1 MISFRLNNFR
11 FIFVLIAAVLLA
23 GCAGTVRHKDSIG
36 SLSGKKIKLEEPV
49 IDDALE
55 KAMQAYRKFLEE
67 ADETAATP
75 EAMRRLADL
84 QLEAGAGT
92 YDFVKEVQQQGKTE
106 ARTEN
111 RAAAANIKQESIDPG
126 QFGKSAV
133 DSPILAAQAETAEK
147 SRAPGE
153 SQQAFEAR
161 ATQMSQAESGSAAM
175 PADLPGGSETQ
186 AAIVNSNTEE
196 AIQLYK
202 KLLDKYPLYER
213 NDQVMYQLARAYEDG
228 GRQDEAKRVLDEL
241 VKTYP
246 ASVHYDEAQFRRG
259 EIFFVRKQYHEAEK
273 AYTEVVKAGPVS
285 AFYDQSLF
293 KRGWSFFKQSLFEE
307 GLDDF
312 VALLDIKTAAGYH
325 LKTEANKT
333 EYQRVEDTFRV
344 VSLSFSYTGGSE
356 FVRSYFERRGHRDY
370 EDLVYSYLGEHYLEK
385 RRYQDAAGTYK
396 SFIALYPLHEKAS
409 GFQMR
414 IIEIFRKGRFP
425 QLVIEAKREF
435 AITYD
440 LKSTYWTYH
449 DINRFPEE
457 LAFIKI
463 NLTDLAKHYHA
474 LSQRSK
480 KREERQ
486 QAYQEATRWYRSFLA
501 SFPDDEQAPGL
512 NFLLAELFF
521 ENKAYK
527 DAAEE
532 YERTAYAYPVHP
544 KSAESGYAAVLAYR
558 EYENQA
564 QEHLKAKVHQE
575 SIRSSLQFADTY
587 PSHAQAA
594 AVLTAA
600 GESLYQLREYDRA
613 IDAAQKMLRDHPKAD
628 SKLITASWV
637 VVAHSTFDLRR
648 YIDSEKAYQ
657 QVLQLLPANDSR
669 ATSFTDK
676 LAASIY
682 QQGDEHVKLGEH
694 EAAVE
699 DFLRIA
705 KVAPNSEIRQA
716 AEFDAST
723 VLINQKNWDKAVEVL
738 LGFRRT
744 FPASPRQFEI
754 TTKLALVYQESGK
767 AGAAAR
773 EYERIANDG
782 TDPELKKEALGKAA
796 ELYVQAEDLPAAIK
810 VYRRFIKAYP
820 DPVEPAL
827 EAHNQLAQLYRK
839 TGQSKAYIDTLEDIV
854 AIDRKA
860 GGQRSN
866 RTKFLAGMAAIELA
880 EPVVQAF
887 KDAPLGE
894 PFQKTLAA
902 KKKKMQSALDLYAEL
917 AQYGIA
923 EVTAAATY
931 HIAGI
936 YYEFSRDL
944 LESEKP
950 KNLSEEELAQY
961 DLLLE
966 EQAYPFEE
974 KSISIH
980 EKNVEL
986 LSVGVYNEWIDK
998 SLAELAKLFPVRY
1011 AKSEQGETFVAS
1023 IY

>member
-1 MISFRLNNFR
+1 MTVQRSNIARIL
-11 FIFVLIAAVLLA
+11 VLFAAGILLS
-23 GCAGTVRHKDSIG
+23 GCSGTVRHKDSIG
-36 SLSGKKIKLEEPV
+36 SLNGRKIELQEPV
-49 IDDALE
+49 IEDALE

-67 ADETAATP
+67 ADETEATP

-92 YDFVKEVQQQGKTE
+92 YDFVKEVRQQQSGKTVD
-106 ARTEN
+106 
-111 RAAAANIKQESIDPG
+111 RAASANVKQESIAE
-126 QFGKSAV
+126 FGKSSVA
-133 DSPILAAQAETAEK
+133 SPILAGQADTDGSSE
-147 SRAPGE
+147 SVE
-153 SQQAFEAR
+153 SQQSFEAR
-161 ATQMSQAESGSAAM
+161 ATQMTKAAPASAA
-175 PADLPGGSETQ
+175 PLSLPGGAPTQ
-186 AAIVNSNTEE
+186 EAVVNSNTDE

-202 KLLDKYPLYER
+202 KLLEKYPLYER

-228 GRQDEAKRVLDEL
+228 GRQDEAMQVLNEL
-241 VKTYP
+241 VKKYP
-246 ASVHYDEAQFRRG
+246 TSVHYDEAQFRRG
-259 EIFFVRKQYHEAEK
+259 EIFFVRKQYHDAEK
-273 AYTEVVKAGPVS
+273 AYSEVVRTGPVS

-325 LKTEANKT
+325 IKTEANKT
-333 EYQRVEDTFRV
+333 EYQRVDDTFRV
-344 VSLSFSYTGGSE
+344 VSLSFSYIGGPE
-356 FVRSYFERRGHRDY
+356 FVKNYFDKRGHRDY
-370 EDLVYSYLGEHYLEK
+370 EDLVYSYLGDHYLEK
-385 RRYQDAAGTYK
+385 RRYQDAANAYK

-409 GFQMR
+409 GYQMR
-414 IIEIFRKGRFP
+414 IIEIFRKGQFP

-457 LAFIKI
+457 LAFIKT

-480 KREERQ
+480 KREERHA
-486 QAYQEATRWYRSFLA
+486 AYLEATRWYRSFLA
-501 SFPDDEQAPGL
+501 SFPEDEQAPGL

-521 ENKAYK
+521 ENKAYQ

-558 EYENQA
+558 EYEKQA
-564 QEHLKAKVHQE
+564 PEHLQAKVHQE

-587 PSHAQAA
+587 PKHAQAA

-600 GESLYQLREYDRA
+600 AESLYQLKEYDRA
-613 IDAAQKMLRDHPKAD
+613 IDAAQKMLRDHAQAD
-628 SKLITASWV
+628 RKLVTASWI
-637 VVAHSTFDLRR
+637 VVAHSTFDLQR
-648 YIDSEKAYQ
+648 YVDSEKAYG
-657 QVLQLLPANDSR
+657 QVLQLLPAGDSQ
-669 ATSFTDK
+669 TSSFRDK

-682 QQGDEHVKLGEH
+682 QQGDAHVKLGEN

-705 KVAPNSEIRQA
+705 KVAPQSEIRQA

-723 VLINQKNWDKAVEVL
+723 VLINLKNWDQAIDVL
-738 LGFRRT
+738 VNFRRN

-754 TTKLALVYQESGK
+754 TTKLAYVYQEGGK
-767 AGAAAR
+767 AGEAAR
-773 EYERIANDG
+773 EFERIADDG
-782 TDPELKKEALGKAA
+782 TDPELKKEALTKAA
-796 ELYVQAEDLPAAIK
+796 ELYVQADDFPSAIK

-839 TGQSKAYIDTLEDIV
+839 TGQPKAYTATLKDIV
-854 AIDRKA
+854 SIDRRA
-860 GGQRSN
+860 GAQRSN
-866 RTKFLAGMAAIELA
+866 RTKYLAGLAAIELA
-880 EPVVQAF
+880 EPVVREF

-902 KKKKMQSALDLYAEL
+902 KKKKMQSALDLFAQLAE
-917 AQYGIA
+917 YGVA

-974 KSISIH
+974 KAISIH

-986 LSVGVYNEWIDK
+986 LSVGVYNEWVDK
-998 SLAELAKLFPVRY
+998 SLAELARLFPVRY
-1011 AKSEQGETFVAS
+1011 AKNEQGETFVAS
-1023 IY
+1023 IS

>member
-1 MISFRLNNFR
+1 MMLFR
-11 FIFVLIAAVLLA
+11 FDKFRFMPLLFTGALLA
-23 GCAGTVRHKDSIG
+23 GCAGGGVRHKDSIG
-36 SLSGKKIKLEEPV
+36 SLSGKKVKLEEPV
-49 IDDALE
+49 IDNALE
-55 KAMQAYRKFLEE
+55 KAMQAYRKFLDET
-67 ADETAATP
+67 DETAATP

-106 ARTEN
+106 D
-111 RAAAANIKQESIDPG
+111 RAAAANVKQESIDPG
-126 QFGKSAV
+126 QFGKSEV
-133 DSPILAAQAETAEK
+133 DSPILAAQPEAGEESPA
-147 SRAPGE
+147 SVE

-161 ATQMSQAESGSAAM
+161 VTQMTEAAPASSATL
-175 PADLPGGSETQ
+175 ADLPGGSDTQ
-186 AAIVNSNTEE
+186 AALVNNNAEE

-228 GRQDEAKRVLDEL
+228 GRQDEAKRVLDDL
-241 VKTYP
+241 VTKYP
-246 ASVHYDEAQFRRG
+246 TSVHNDEAQFRRG
-259 EIFFVRKQYHEAEK
+259 EIFFVRKQYLQAEK
-273 AYTEVVKAGPVS
+273 AYTEVVKTGPIS
-285 AFYDQSLF
+285 AFYDQALF

-325 LKTEANKT
+325 VQNEANKT
-333 EYQRVEDTFRV
+333 EYQRVEDTLRV
-344 VSLSFSYTGGSE
+344 VSLSFSYIGGST
-356 FVRSYFERRGHRDY
+356 FIQDYFARRGHRDY

-385 RRYQDAAGTYK
+385 RRYQDAADAYK

-409 GFQMR
+409 GFQMH

-474 LSQRSK
+474 LSQRGK
-480 KREERQ
+480 KLEERQ
-486 QAYQEATRWYRSFLA
+486 QAYQEATRWYGSFLA

-564 QEHLKAKVHQE
+564 PEHLKARVHQE

-587 PSHAQAA
+587 PKHAQAA

-600 GESLYQLREYDRA
+600 AENLYQLREYDRA
-613 IDAAQKMLRDHPKAD
+613 IDAAQKMLRDHSQAD
-628 SKLITASWV
+628 RKLVTASWI
-637 VVAHSTFDLRR
+637 VVAHSTFDLHS
-648 YIDSEKAYQ
+648 YADAENAYG
-657 QVLQLLPANDSR
+657 QVLKLLPPKDER
-669 ATSFTDK
+669 VTSMTDK

-682 QQGDEHVKLGEH
+682 QQGDEHAKLGEQ

-699 DFLRIA
+699 DFMRIA
-705 KVAPNSEIRQA
+705 KVAPNSKIRQT

-723 VLINQKNWDKAVEVL
+723 VLINLKSWDKAVEVL

-767 AGAAAR
+767 AGEAAR
-773 EYERIANDG
+773 EFERIADDG
-782 TDPELKKEALGKAA
+782 TDLELKKEALGKAA
-796 ELYVQAEDLPAAIK
+796 ELYTQAEDYQAAIK
-810 VYRRFIKAYP
+810 IYRRYIKTYP

-827 EAHNQLAQLYRK
+827 EAHNRLAQLYRQ
-839 TGQSKAYIDTLEDIV
+839 TGQPKAYIATLEDIV

-860 GGQRSN
+860 GAQRSN
-866 RTKFLAGMAAIELA
+866 RTKFLAGIAAIELA
-880 EPVVQAF
+880 EPVVRAF

-902 KKKKMQSALDLYAEL
+902 KKKKMQSVLDLFGQLAE
-917 AQYGIA
+917 YGIA

-931 HIAGI
+931 HIAGV
-936 YYEFSRDL
+936 YYEFSVDL

-961 DLLLE
+961 DLILE

-974 KSISIH
+974 KAISIH

-998 SLAELAKLFPVRY
+998 SLGELARLFPVRY
-1011 AKSEQGETFVAS
+1011 AKSEQEEAFVAS

>member
-1 MISFRLNNFR
+1 MKGCRSGYIR
-11 FIFVLIAAVLLA
+11 FLLPLTAIVMLA
-23 GCAGTVRHKDSIG
+23 GCGGTVRHKDSIG

-49 IDDALE
+49 IDNALE

-67 ADETAATP
+67 TDETEVTP

-92 YDFVKEVQQQGKTE
+92 YDFVKEVQQQSKAGT
-106 ARTEN
+106 RTED
-111 RAAAANIKQESIDPG
+111 RAAAANVRQESIDPG
-126 QFGKSAV
+126 RFGKSEV
-133 DSPILAAQAETAEK
+133 ESPILAAQSQDGHE
-147 SRAPGE
+147 SAPAE

-161 ATQMSQAESGSAAM
+161 ATQMTNAAPAQAATL
-175 PADLPGGSETQ
+175 ADLPGGGETQ
-186 AAIVNSNTEE
+186 AAIVNGNTEE

-228 GRQDEAKRVLDEL
+228 GRQEEAKQVLDEL
-241 VKTYP
+241 VKKYP

-259 EIFFVRKQYHEAEK
+259 EIFFVRKQYREAER
-273 AYTEVVKAGPVS
+273 AYTEVIKTGPVS

-293 KRGWSFFKQSLFEE
+293 KRGWSLFKQSLFEE

-325 LKTEANKT
+325 IKTEANKT
-333 EYQRVEDTFRV
+333 EYQRVEDTLRV
-344 VSLSFSYTGGSE
+344 VSLSFSYSGGPE
-356 FVRSYFERRGHRDY
+356 FIRTYFERRGHRDY
-370 EDLVYSYLGEHYLEK
+370 EDLIYSHLGEHYLEK
-385 RRYQDAAGTYK
+385 RRYQDAANAYK
-396 SFIALYPLHEKAS
+396 AFIALYPLHEKAAAY
-409 GFQMR
+409 QMR
-414 IIEIFRKGRFP
+414 VIEIFRKGRFP

-435 AITYD
+435 AMTYD
-440 LKSTYWTYH
+440 PKSAYWTYH
-449 DINRFPEE
+449 DINRFPDV
-457 LAFIKI
+457 LAFIKT

-474 LSQRSK
+474 LSQRGK
-480 KREERQ
+480 KQEERQ

-512 NFLLAELFF
+512 NFLLAELLF

-527 DAAEE
+527 EAAEE

-558 EYENQA
+558 EYEKQA
-564 QEHLKAKVHQE
+564 PEHLKAKVHQE

-594 AVLTAA
+594 AVLTWAA
-600 GESLYQLREYDRA
+600 ENLYQLREYDRA

-628 SKLITASWV
+628 GKLITASWI
-637 VVAHSTFDLRR
+637 VVAHSTFDLHR
-648 YIDSEKAYQ
+648 YADAEKAYQ
-657 QVLQLLPANDSR
+657 QVLQLLPAGDSR
-669 ATSFTDK
+669 VASFTDK

-682 QQGDEHVKLGEH
+682 EQGDEHMKLGEQD
-694 EAAVE
+694 AAVE

-705 KVAPNSEIRQA
+705 KVAPHSEIRQA

-723 VLINQKNWDKAVEVL
+723 VLIDQKKWDKAVEVL
-738 LGFRRT
+738 LGFRRA

-754 TTKLALVYQESGK
+754 TTKLAYVYQESGK
-767 AGAAAR
+767 AGAAAK
-773 EYERIANDG
+773 EYERIADDG
-782 TDPELKKEALGKAA
+782 TDPGLKKEALGKAA
-796 ELYVQAEDLPAAIK
+796 ELYVQARDLPAAIT

-827 EAHNQLAQLYRK
+827 EAYNKLAQLYK
-839 TGQSKAYIDTLEDIV
+839 ETGQSKAYTATLEDMV
-854 AIDRKA
+854 ASERKA
-860 GGQRSN
+860 GAQRNN
-866 RTKFLAGMAAIELA
+866 RTKYLAGMAAIELA

-902 KKKKMQSALDLYAEL
+902 KKKKMQRALDLYGRLAE
-917 AQYGIA
+917 YGIA
-923 EVTAAATY
+923 EVTAAVTY

-961 DLLLE
+961 ELLLE

-974 KSISIH
+974 KAISIH

-998 SLAELAKLFPVRY
+998 SLAELARLFPVRY
-1011 AKSEQGETFVAS
+1011 AKPEQGETFVAS